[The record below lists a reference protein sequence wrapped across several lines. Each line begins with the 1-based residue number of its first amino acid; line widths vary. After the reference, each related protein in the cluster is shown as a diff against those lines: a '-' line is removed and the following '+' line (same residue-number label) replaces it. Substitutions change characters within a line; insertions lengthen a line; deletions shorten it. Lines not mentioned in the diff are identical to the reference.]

1 MNADIH
7 FMLARF
13 IVIRCIDTN
22 RKLIIEEAYEL
33 KDTGGMLYK
42 VRYDEAASIQIGEV
56 YYDLTGHA
64 FRVKAIGMLDGRSI
78 EDLIIDSSRIISFEK
93 LEGVDISRTI
103 LFWEL

>member
-1 MNADIH
+1 M
-7 FMLARF
+7 
-13 IVIRCIDTN
+13 
-22 RKLIIEEAYEL
+22 
-33 KDTGGMLYK
+33 KDTGGILYK

-64 FRVKAIGMLDGRSI
+64 FRIKAIGMLDGRSI

-93 LEGVDISRTI
+93 LDGVDISGTT